1 MSIHASSPPPHK
13 KARQGPLFAGVAF
26 YVAPTLAPEVY
37 AGLCQIME
45 ANGGD
50 SVSMTEATHIISDT
64 DAFDNWRAVGANAQI
79 VTPFWVDRSIAI
91 GAQQN
96 PEGFSPDPRK
106 IFSGI
111 IACSGDLPN
120 GDKEVMQ
127 ASITAMGGQWR
138 EALTRD
144 VTHLFCLTTKS
155 DKYEKAMGHRAQSQV
170 RILLPHWFDDSFN
183 ARRLIP
189 YEQYSFPNPP
199 LFDTSAGLSA
209 LKRTAPL
216 ASESAQHKE
225 ILFKTA
231 TLEAPVERDTKARSD
246 VWHGLRV
253 FLTSSLEVNEGRRT
267 AVETMLQRGGAKIV
281 KADNADDE
289 NSELAAVD
297 ECDVLVTR
305 YRDGPVFA
313 RALEQGKVIGTL
325 PWVFHVDQTERYC
338 APTDQLLHFPVP
350 SWPIEGFPEKR
361 ISITNYSGSARD
373 YLKKLVEVTGAN
385 FTATLSASNTHVI
398 AASLSGKKTDKAR
411 AWGGIAIVNHIWL
424 EDCFLRWKDLTP
436 AAEKY
441 IRFPRNGDMGT
452 NVGECA
458 IGRYTMEMWE
468 EEQARRP
475 GADKTSKSPSRRR
488 PEMSEAGDSR
498 ADVPLAPPI
507 SGGSELVQATATN
520 ASVREAY
527 EVEAGLIPDEDTVPP
542 SSPPRTLRKAP
553 PPPPAASSSKRRFSD
568 GDDDGGKGSQRTSPL
583 KRFKTDTAMGKAV
596 EDKDENVIEIDDS
609 GDNAEPARIPPP
621 HRTTRAAKE
630 RAATRAN
637 GKSVPATR
645 GRKRARDS
653 SEGERQSS
661 ASPAPSNSKR
671 AKAEESQYANARE
684 ASSSATQ
691 APRRRRLQTV
701 DSVASQSERSMTA
714 DIHDVHETE
723 DDSQRRRS
731 GRAAAAKATR
741 TLKEVVMPDVLKFE
755 TQEKRGKRVE
765 VALEDGVPRGQPA
778 TKKYTL
784 KKQNNRRSKSEETDS
799 DEPEIIEN
807 PPPRQKKDGAATQPA
822 RKVFYLATQVSIS
835 EAQTKVLA
843 QLGAKSTSKP
853 EQVTHLIADQVVR
866 TQKFLTA
873 INYAPFIVSG
883 DWAKESVEKKTLL
896 PEEKYLLNH
905 AVSADKYGVDLKE
918 AIRLAKKHK
927 GAFLRGCT
935 FYVTQNAV
943 ADRNLVK
950 AVVKA
955 AGGEVK
961 EKIPSFRQAEQDNS
975 YVISTKKDH
984 SIWEPLASQGITI
997 YTADFLLNGVLR
1009 QKLPLEDESYQ
1020 LKNDE

>member
-1 MSIHASSPPPHK
+1 MSTHASSPPPHK
-13 KARQGPLFAGVAF
+13 KARQGPLFAGVTF

-37 AGLCQIME
+37 AGLCQLLE
-45 ANGGD
+45 ENGGE

-64 DAFDNWRAVGANAQI
+64 DAFDNWRDVGPNTHI

-155 DKYEKAMGHRAQSQV
+155 IKYEKAMGHRAQSQV

-199 LFDTSAGLSA
+199 LFDASAGLSA
-209 LKRTAPL
+209 ITRAAPL

-231 TLEAPVERDTKARSD
+231 TLQAPVERDTKARTD
-246 VWHGLRV
+246 VWHGLRI

-267 AVETMLQRGGAKIV
+267 AVETMLQRGGAKV
-281 KADNADDE
+281 VAADKPGDE
-289 NSELAAVD
+289 SSEVLAVD
-297 ECDVLVTR
+297 NCDVLITR
-305 YRDGPVFA
+305 YRDGAVFA

-325 PWVFHVDQTERYC
+325 PWIFHVDQMERYC

-350 SWPIEGFPEKR
+350 SWPIEGFPELR
-361 ISITNYSGSARD
+361 ISITNYSGPSRD

-411 AWGGIAIVNHIWL
+411 AWGIAIVNHIWL
-424 EDCFLRWKDLTP
+424 EDCFLRWKFLTP
-436 AAEKY
+436 ANEKY
-441 IRFPRNGDMGT
+441 IRFPRNGDMGA

-458 IGRYTMEMWE
+458 IGRFTMEMWE
-468 EEQARRP
+468 EEQAQRP
-475 GADKTSKSPSRRR
+475 GAEQPRKSPSKHR
-488 PEMSEAGDSR
+488 PAMSEAGDSR
-498 ADVPLAPPI
+498 PDLRAVLPVF
-507 SGGSELVQATATN
+507 GGSELVQATATN
-520 ASVREAY
+520 ASIREAY
-527 EVEAGLIPDEDTVPP
+527 EVEADLIPNEDTVPP
-542 SSPPRTLRKAP
+542 TSPPRSGRRVASP
-553 PPPPAASSSKRRFSD
+553 APAASSSKRRFSD
-568 GDDDGGKGSQRTSPL
+568 GDDGGKGSQRTSPL
-583 KRFKTDTAMGKAV
+583 KRSKTDTATAKAGTGK
-596 EDKDENVIEIDDS
+596 DQQVIEIDDS
-609 GDNAEPARIPPP
+609 GDDAGPARTQPPA
-621 HRTTRAAKE
+621 RTTRAARG
-630 RAATRAN
+630 RAAARAN
-637 GKSVPATR
+637 GKGEPVTR
-645 GRKRARDS
+645 GRKRARDAS
-653 SEGERQSS
+653 GDERESS
-661 ASPAPSNSKR
+661 ASPGPSNAKR
-671 AKAEESQYANARE
+671 TKAEESQYADARE
-684 ASSSATQ
+684 ASSAATQ
-691 APRRRRLQTV
+691 APRRRLQTV
-701 DSVASQSERSMTA
+701 DSVASQSERSMTG
-714 DIHDVHETE
+714 DIQDVHETE

-741 TLKEVVMPDVLKFE
+741 ALKEVVMPDVLKFE
-755 TQEKRGKRVE
+755 TQEKRGKRVGTSLDDE
-765 VALEDGVPRGQPA
+765 TTRGQPT

-784 KKQNNRRSKSEETDS
+784 KKQNNRAGKSEEVDS
-799 DEPEIIEN
+799 DEPEIIED
-807 PPPRQKKDGAATQPA
+807 PPPRQKKEPAATQST
-822 RKVFYLATQVSIS
+822 RKVLYLATQVNIT

-843 QLGAKSTSKP
+843 QLGAKATPKP
-853 EQVTHLIADQVVR
+853 EQATHLIADQVVR

-873 INYAPFIVSG
+873 INYAPFIVTG
-883 DWAKESVEKKTLL
+883 DWVKDSVERKTLL
-896 PEEKYLLNH
+896 PEDKYFLNH
-905 AVSADKYGVDLKE
+905 TASAEKYGVDLKE
-918 AIRLAKKHK
+918 AIQLAKKHK

-943 ADRNLVK
+943 ADHNLVK
-950 AVVKA
+950 AVVRA

-961 EKIPSFRQAEQDNS
+961 EKPPTLRQAQQDNT
-975 YVISTKKDH
+975 YVISNKKDQLV
-984 SIWEPLASQGITI
+984 WRPLALQDIKI
-997 YTADFLLNGVLR
+997 YTSDFLLNGVLR

-1020 LKNDE
+1020 LEDS